1 MPPNATSRP
10 SKPFPVQQLVI
21 LALCRIC
28 EPISFTSI
36 FPYIYQMID
45 SFGIA
50 RNENEI
56 GIYAGMVTSAF
67 ALAEFSTGMMWGKI
81 SDRIGRKPVLL
92 IGLLGT
98 LLSMLIFGF
107 AKSFTVA
114 LLARALGGGLN
125 GNIGVIQTT
134 VAELVREKEHQP
146 RAFAIMPFIWCLG
159 SIVGP
164 ALGGLLA
171 EPTRFYPGVFPPG
184 GILEEYPFL
193 LPNMVSAIVLVFGI
207 INGILFLDET
217 HDVLKHKPDWGRKL
231 GDRLVNFFR
240 RRPENSPR
248 YRDARLAT
256 NGETE
261 RLLAQNHATYSGNIG
276 GVDEDDHK
284 HTVVASKTFT
294 RPVVGLII
302 SYGILAYHTMGFEQL
317 MPVFLSTPV
326 SDTKPHDLLR
336 FTGGL
341 GMTTQKIG
349 FILSMQGV
357 FSMTMQ
363 FLVFPPVARTFG
375 VLNVY
380 RFCMIT
386 YVISYIIVPY
396 LDWLPAGKIQLAG
409 VYSVLAIKII
419 YGVLAYPA
427 NAILLTN
434 SAPSLLVLGVIN
446 GVASSCASLARAFSP
461 TLTGMI
467 YSFGLSIN
475 CVGLAWWANGLIA
488 ILGGVQVLMMRQ
500 EDFEGPSED
509 TTLEATDEEAAAAAR
524 SGETPIVEAHIPIIN
539 ANFQVTGQAEIND
552 EYGLVRSVMEGE
564 IQSLYGSLP
573 QGSLVN
579 LVNSGASLRSERM

>member
-1 MPPNATSRP
+1 MAPNTPKSAA
-10 SKPFPVQQLVI
+10 SKGFPVQQLVI

-45 SFGIA
+45 SFEIA
-50 RNENEI
+50 KNENEI

-67 ALAEFSTGMMWGKI
+67 ALAEFSTGMMWGRI

-92 IGLLGT
+92 IGLAGT
-98 LLSMLIFGF
+98 LISMLVFGF

-114 LLARALGGGLN
+114 LIARALGGGLN

-184 GILEEYPFL
+184 GLLEEYPFL

-207 INGILFLDET
+207 ANGILFLEET
-217 HDVLKHKPDWGRKL
+217 HEVLKHKRDPGRVLGQKL
-231 GDRLVNFFR
+231 LDLFSREKVDRQ
-240 RRPENSPR
+240 EGSDGYSSPS
-248 YRDARLAT
+248 
-256 NGETE
+256 EESE
-261 RLLAQNHATYSGNIG
+261 RLLSASAANYSA
-276 GVDEDDHK
+276 VDTNQDESEPIVK
-284 HTVVASKTFT
+284 LPPLTKTFT
-294 RPVVGLII
+294 RPVVGLVI

-326 SDTKPHDLLR
+326 ADEKPHNLLR

-341 GMTTQKIG
+341 GMTTQAIG
-349 FILSMQGV
+349 FILSMQGA

-363 FLVFPPVARTFG
+363 FLVFPPVARAFG

-380 RFCMIT
+380 RFCMFT

-396 LDWLPAGKIQLAG
+396 LDWLPEGKIQLAG
-409 VYSVLAIKII
+409 VYFVLAIKIS
-419 YGVLAYPA
+419 YGVLAYPC

-434 SAPSLLVLGVIN
+434 SAPSLLVLGAIN

-467 YSFGLSIN
+467 YSVGLNIN
-475 CVGLAWWANGLIA
+475 CVGLAWWVNGLVCI
-488 ILGGVQVLMMRQ
+488 IGGLQVFMMRH
-500 EDFEGPSED
+500 EDFEGPHD
-509 TTLEATDEEAAAAAR
+509 GDLEEVLDEEAAVA
-524 SGETPIVEAHIPIIN
+524 EAVTDTHIN
-539 ANFQVTGQAEIND
+539 ANIPIMGIGGSTEQTTFD
-552 EYGLVRSVMEGE
+552 EYGLVKSVMEGE
-564 IQSLYGSLP
+564 IASLYGSLP
-573 QGSLVN
+573 PGSLARLDV
-579 LVNSGASLRSERM
+579 RTTH